1 MGGWAAPSE
10 FQAPDGARLSLRREP
25 AHGTPR
31 ASLVFVHGWG
41 DYTGRW
47 SEQAAWFADRG
58 ISVFGVDQRGH
69 GNTRGTRGHVDRFAQ
84 YLSDLA
90 ALRKLA
96 AQEAPG
102 PQLLM
107 GHSFGGFIVLRYLE
121 TAPSAVAGAIALT
134 PYVDLYTPP
143 AQWKVTMAN
152 LIVDLLPRLPIPTGL
167 AYDQISKDQAVVE
180 RFNRD
185 PLCHQLMTPRAY
197 TEAMANLRHL
207 QDERDRIHAPLFVAL
222 AGEDRIVSSPA
233 ASAFARGITGD
244 VTVREYPGMYH
255 NILHEPDRERVF
267 AELGPWLDRLIEGRA
282 AA

>member
-25 AHGTPR
+25 ARGTPR

-47 SEQAAWFADRG
+47 TEQAAWFADRG

-90 ALRKLA
+90 AVRKLA
-96 AQEAPG
+96 AQEVPG

-180 RFNRD
+180 RFNHD

-207 QDERDRIHAPLFVAL
+207 QDERERIHAPLFVAL

-233 ASAFARGITGD
+233 AKAFARGLTGD